1 MAQRECRLAAGF
13 DDRDDRI
20 AGHDQDDPQ

>member
-20 AGHDQDDPQ
+20 AGHDQDDAQ